1 MKSRLMQLLH
11 DNRGVAKAMAPA
23 ARIVQA
29 AGTREATVY
38 IYDPIVSSQAE
49 AEWWGGVAAQDLV
62 PQLAKIEADTINLR
76 INSPGG
82 DVFAAQAI
90 STALQQHPATVVAH
104 IDGIAASAAT
114 AIACACDQ
122 VVMAEGAMYMIHNA
136 WTIAVGDRN
145 ALMDTAALL
154 EKIDNVLAQGYAAR
168 SGKSAADIAAMMD
181 AQTWFTAQEAID
193 AGLADS
199 MAQTKA
205 KAQAWNLT
213 AYAKAPPPEP
223 PPPPATA
230 APQEPAPEAG
240 FFMSET
246 NANRLRLALL
256 A

>member
-11 DNRGVAKAMAPA
+11 DNRGAAKAMAPA

-29 AGTREATVY
+29 AGAREATVY
-38 IYDPIVSSQAE
+38 IYDPIVGDQFE
-49 AEWWGGVAAQDLV
+49 AELFGGVSAQDLV
-62 PQLAKIEADTINLR
+62 PQLAKLEADTINLR

-90 STALQQHPATVVAH
+90 STALKQHPAQVIAH

-122 VVMAEGAMYMIHNA
+122 VVMAEGAMYMIHNS
-136 WTIAVGDRN
+136 WTLAVGDRN

-154 EKIDNVLAQGYAAR
+154 EKIDTVLAQGYASR
-168 SGKSAADIAAMMD
+168 SGKSVADIAAMMD
-181 AQTWFTAQEAID
+181 AETWFTAAEAID
-193 AGLADS
+193 LGLADS

-205 KAQAWNLT
+205 KAQAWNLA

-223 PPPPATA
+223 PPPPAA
-230 APQEPAPEAG
+230 PAPQEPAPEAG

-246 NANRLRLALL
+246 NARRLRLALL